1 MNGDLAVLGD
11 VLPRFGIDLAAILL
25 LAYALFFCRHRR
37 SDLAAAFVLL
47 NVSVFLTILVITG
60 GDVGLAVGL
69 GLFAI
74 LSIVRLRSETFSP
87 TELGY
92 FFIALALA
100 LINAIEVSG
109 LELALALDGLALG
122 TVLVVDRRRD
132 QRSGRETLVTLEL
145 VFSDHDALRRHLSE
159 RLNVEVLDVQ
169 VLEID
174 YVRDTT
180 RVSLRAA
187 ERPPLEDVRTTH
199 GDLDAQPEP
208 AHPRA

>member
-1 MNGDLAVLGD
+1 MSALDIVDA
-11 VLPRFGIDLAAILL
+11 VLPRFGLDLAAILL
-25 LAYALFFCRHRR
+25 LAYALYYRRHRR
-37 SDLAAAFVLL
+37 SDLAGAFVLL
-47 NVSVFLTILVITG
+47 NVSVFVAIVVIMG

-92 FFIALALA
+92 FFVALALA

-109 LELALALDGLALG
+109 LAFALLLDGLVLG
-122 TVLVVDRRRD
+122 TVLAVDRRRD

-145 VFSDHDALRRHLSE
+145 VFSDHDALRRHLQE
-159 RLNVEVLDVQ
+159 RLNVDVLDLQ

-174 YVRDTT
+174 YVRETT

-187 ERPPLEDVRTTH
+187 ERPHLEDVPTPPEE
-199 GDLDAQPEP
+199 LDA
-208 AHPRA
+208 AHADTRT